1 MKTTETQYVEKSLDA
16 VLGYFQAGFKPR
28 KGEKIV
34 RYGEPFV
41 DVANGKVLFSIVVE
55 KESKKWFR
63 KLIDELRAKNPKLV
77 EELREILNRQ

>member
-34 RYGEPFV
+34 RYHEPIV
-41 DVANGKVLFSIVVE
+41 DISRRVVLFPIVVE
-55 KESKKWFR
+55 KEGK
-63 KLIDELRAKNPKLV
+63 
-77 EELREILNRQ
+77 